1 VSATLILS
9 QSVPCLLNAFPGWRQ
24 PVHCRLVAD
33 IGATGAPTARAG
45 STTPGVIIERD
56 TTAQYT
62 VSFPA
67 CRDLADI
74 NVGIYSTAP
83 ETQASVGYAVVDA
96 NEAETLATLGQFKF
110 HVLNSEDG
118 ADDTDPADGDVMDIT
133 FWLDLG

>member
-1 VSATLILS
+1 MSATLILA
-9 QSVPCLLNAFPGWRQ
+9 QSVPCLLNAFPGWKQ

-45 STTPGVIIERD
+45 STTPGVSIVRD

-67 CRDLADI
+67 CRDLAGINIDI
-74 NVGIYSTAP
+74 RSVAP
-83 ETQASVGYAVVDA
+83 ETEAAVGHPVVDA
-96 NEAETLATLGQFKF
+96 NSAETGATIGQFKF
-110 HVLNSEDG
+110 HSLNSADG
-118 ADDTDPADGDVMDIT
+118 VDDTDPADGDVMDIT